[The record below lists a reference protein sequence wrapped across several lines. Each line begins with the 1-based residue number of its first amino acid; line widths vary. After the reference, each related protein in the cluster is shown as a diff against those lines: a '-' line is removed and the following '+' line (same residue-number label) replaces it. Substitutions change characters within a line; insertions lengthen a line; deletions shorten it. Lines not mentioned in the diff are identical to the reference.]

1 MELKKNMSGVVNK
14 VSNLSSVVMARVL
27 ISEVSQKHGQS
38 FKTIIL
44 SGYSTR
50 VFSVCLHLLS
60 WTIINRRNQNTIRW
74 PSMRNI
80 LDGDSDPISLKIR
93 IWNRNFLNL
102 WYHYLLSI
110 FNIQNSQKLLE
121 NKMLDTKSWKNTC
134 FEIWNSL

>member
-1 MELKKNMSGVVNK
+1 MSGVVNK
-14 VSNLSSVVMARVL
+14 VSNLSSVVMVRVL

-44 SGYSTR
+44 SGYGTR

-60 WTIINRRNQNTIRW
+60 RAIINRRNQNTIRW

-80 LDGDSDPISLKIR
+80 LDGDSDAISLKIR
-93 IWNRNFLNL
+93 IWNQNFLNL

>member
-1 MELKKNMSGVVNK
+1 MSGVVNK
-14 VSNLSSVVMARVL
+14 VSNLSSVVMVRVL

-44 SGYSTR
+44 SGYGTR

-60 WTIINRRNQNTIRW
+60 WAIINRRNQNTIRW

-80 LDGDSDPISLKIR
+80 LDGDSDAISLKIR
-93 IWNRNFLNL
+93 IWNQNFLNL